1 MPTPKRRKPQAHDT
15 MIDFISGYWVS
26 QLLFTVAKLGV
37 ADELVRGPLRAETIA
52 KRVGAHAP
60 YLRRILRALASL
72 GIFAEDKTGRF
83 RLTSLAHMLRS
94 NSPGSLRDFILMI
107 IDDYNWQAWGALSEV
122 IKTGESPFEHV
133 HQASIFEYL
142 HQHPDKEQVFAASMA
157 SNSTVE
163 IKAVVSAY
171 PFSEL
176 SQLVDVGGA
185 HGHLLATILRR
196 HRKLKGV
203 LYDLPDVVAT
213 AAESG
218 FVNAPAIRDRCET
231 LGGDFFDSVPEGSDG
246 YLMKH
251 VIHDWD
257 DERSVRILRNCR
269 QAMRR
274 DGRVLVVDN
283 VVQPGNGA
291 DSVKLMDVNMMVA
304 APGGLERTR
313 EEFRTLFGE
322 AGLRLKRVVPTEA
335 SISILEGVRT

>member
-1 MPTPKRRKPQAHDT
+1 MPNAKRRKPLPHDA
-15 MIDFISGYWVS
+15 MMDLISGFWVS

-37 ADELVRGPLRAETIA
+37 ADELVRGPLRVETIA

-60 YLRRILRALASL
+60 YLRRVLRALASL
-72 GIFAEDKTGRF
+72 GIFAEDASGRF
-83 RLTSLAHMLRS
+83 RLTPLARMLRS
-94 NSPGSLRDFILMI
+94 NYPGSLRNFILMI
-107 IDDYNWQAWGALSEV
+107 TDDYNWQAWGALSEV

-133 HQASIFEYL
+133 HHTSFFEYL
-142 HQHPDKEQVFAASMA
+142 HRHPDKEQKFAASMA
-157 SNSTVE
+157 GVSTVE
-163 IKAVVSAY
+163 TGAVVQAY
-171 PFSEL
+171 PFGEFSKLVEL
-176 SQLVDVGGA
+176 GGA

-213 AAESG
+213 AGDSG
-218 FVNAPAIRDRCET
+218 FVTAPEIRDRCET
-231 LGGDFFDSVPEGSDG
+231 VGGDFFDSVPEGSDG

-257 DERSVRILRNCR
+257 DARSVRILRNCR
-269 QAMRR
+269 EAMAR

-322 AGLRLKRVVPTEA
+322 AGLRLKRVIPTEA